1 LNSQK
6 LIALGASTI
15 LALDA
20 SMLVLDEQF
29 PIFPLIFG
37 LDLRYISALGLVV
50 FAVGLSVLVRL
61 IRRFKK

>member
-1 LNSQK
+1 MNSQK

-20 SMLVLDEQF
+20 SMLVLDERF
-29 PIFPLIFG
+29 SIFPLIFG
-37 LDLRYISALGLVV
+37 LDLRYVLALGLVC
-50 FAVGLSVLVRL
+50 FGVGLTVFVRL